1 MKTLKCLLLCVFCAA
16 VFACTTS
23 TADMSFA
30 LGEKGEYNTT
40 LSYSADKARL
50 TSATLNALSERG
62 WNASKQGEV
71 INAQLNRGGI
81 DAKLAI
87 TVSDG
92 SININSK
99 GSVAKGRPIVPLRW
113 IDMLKKSSAA
123 DLRRTK

>member
-1 MKTLKCLLLCVFCAA
+1 MKTLKCHLLCEICSA

-71 INAQLNRGGI
+71 INAQLNR
-81 DAKLAI
+81 AI

-113 IDMLKKSSAA
+113 IDMLKKSIAA